1 MSRLEGRHIAAIASF
16 DSFGKT
22 AMTMLSACR
31 RQGAR
36 TTLYLLEIQ
45 GRRLSRRQLL
55 EIQRIDA
62 RVTIVRQ
69 EWQTL
74 RQMRTAM
81 AELDALVLGLDG
93 QRTREVQL
101 LLQAE
106 AAEGRWPL
114 TVSAYPGILF
124 RHQIEGMMD
133 RSGVD
138 LLCLNSPVDLE
149 LYRQACGAQGLSDDN
164 AVVTGLP
171 ILWNLHQGRRGP
183 GDNPTIVFFEQPSV
197 PANPLQ
203 RHYICNRLNDLA
215 RRWPDHTVIFKPRT
229 SGVERTLHRR
239 HGEMASRIEKLMR
252 KSPNLQIN
260 YKPSLALLRQCGCA
274 ITVSSTAAMEAMALG
289 ISTRIVA
296 DLGVNETLGNH
307 YFMGSNTVRSFEAI
321 ITDPFTPIH
330 DEDWL
335 DHHGRCQDGA
345 ARFVEALAERL
356 GRSRPALPASVG
368 AALGPPG
375 WGAPAWQT
383 YALRHGGRR
392 MLSSAGNRSRL
403 KTTHRGKNVVRYL
416 RDLLLGLR
424 WVESFVRGR

>member
-1 MSRLEGRHIAAIASF
+1 MTRLEGRRIAAIASF

-22 AMTMLSACR
+22 AMTILSQCR
-31 RQGAR
+31 REQAR
-36 TTLYLLEIQ
+36 TTLYLLEVQ

-69 EWQTL
+69 EWQAL
-74 RQMRTAM
+74 RQIRSSLAD
-81 AELDALVLGLDG
+81 LDALVLGLDG
-93 QRTREVQL
+93 QRTRELEL
-101 LLQAE
+101 LLRADVQP
-106 AAEGRWPL
+106 GGWPL
-114 TVSAYPGILF
+114 TISAYPGILF

-138 LLCLNSPVDLE
+138 LLCLNSPVDLD
-149 LYRQACGAQGLSDDN
+149 LYVQACRALGLNSDN

-171 ILWNLHQGRRGP
+171 ILWNLHPGRRGR
-183 GDNPTIVFFEQPSV
+183 GDQPTIVFFEQPSV

-215 RRWPDHTVIFKPRT
+215 KRWPDHTVIFKPRT

-274 ITVSSTAAMEAMALG
+274 ITVSSTAAMESMAMG

-321 ITDPFTPIH
+321 IDDPFTPIH
-330 DEDWL
+330 DESWL
-335 DHHGRCQDGA
+335 DSHGRCQDGS
-345 ARFVEALAERL
+345 ARFIEALVERL
-356 GRSRPALPASVG
+356 ERGRVPS
-368 AALGPPG
+368 AAVAGLTPGPPG
-375 WGAPAWQT
+375 WGTEPWQR

-392 MLSSAGNRSRL
+392 MLTSAGNRSRL

-424 WVESFVRGR
+424 WVENFVRGR